1 MVSSGTLELELGAGF
16 AFLGREYRIVIGET
30 EQFLDMLFY
39 HVQLHCYIVVEV
51 KITAFDSRDMG
62 RLGTYVAAGEI
73 NIRPEAK
80 KPLPVFLCGTSWR
93 NRENQYILGM

>member
-1 MVSSGTLELELGAGF
+1 VVSSGTLELELGAGF

-51 KITAFDSRDMG
+51 KITAFDSR
-62 RLGTYVAAGEI
+62 V
-73 NIRPEAK
+73 N
-80 KPLPVFLCGTSWR
+80 
-93 NRENQYILGM
+93 